1 MGRRKI
7 EDYPYFLIA
16 FICLHYVPYMLG
28 LVMPMYVLV
37 LVLVLVP
44 LSESSLLFAICIF
57 IKLTLY
63 TGLLVI
69 IILLVYCIRRC
80 FVFVI
85 VVFAIGVLQY

>member
-28 LVMPMYVLV
+28 LVMPMYV

-80 FVFVI
+80 FVFAI